1 MPLKKG
7 KSKKTIS
14 KNIKTEMKQYKKTGK
29 IGASKPK
36 TKKKAQKQATAIALS
51 KARKSGAKIPKKKT
65 LAKES
70 FDNYITDLLKE
81 SMGLN
86 QLDAMDLTSMNDV
99 GSHEHNDPNES
110 EFPTKLKELPK
121 GEYFKRNPD
130 SKKVW
135 VKGDHVRF
143 YKKGKIIIR
152 YSCTAADDMNQEILL
167 NPLAPVY
174 TEFEY

>member
-14 KNIKTEMKQYKKTGK
+14 KNIETEMKQYKKTGK
-29 IGASKPK
+29 IGTSKPK
-36 TKKKAQKQATAIALS
+36 NKKKAQKQATAIAFS
-51 KARKSGAKIPKKKT
+51 KAKKTKKKT

-86 QLDAMDLTSMNDV
+86 ELDAMDLNAMNDI
-99 GSHEHNDPNES
+99 GSHEHNDPDES
-110 EFPTKLKELPK
+110 EFPTKLKELKK

-135 VKGDHVRF
+135 IKGDHVRF
-143 YKKGKIIIR
+143 HKKGKIIIR
-152 YSCTAADDMNQEILL
+152 YSCTAADDMNQEIFL

>member
-1 MPLKKG
+1 MPFKKI
-7 KSKKTIS
+7 IS
-14 KNIKTEMKQYKKTGK
+14 KNIKSKSKIKNKSKKPDYLDLDKDGDKKEPMKKALKDKKN
-29 IGASKPK
+29 P
-36 TKKKAQKQATAIALS
+36 TKKPIKKVL
-51 KARKSGAKIPKKKT
+51 KKKKT

-86 QLDAMDLTSMNDV
+86 ELDAMDLNAMNDI
-99 GSHEHNDPNES
+99 GSHEHNDPDES
-110 EFPTKLKELPK
+110 EFPTKLKELKK

-135 VKGDHVRF
+135 IKGDHVRF
-143 YKKGKIIIR
+143 HKKGKIIIR
-152 YSCTAADDMNQEILL
+152 YSCTAADDMNQEIFL

>member
-14 KNIKTEMKQYKKTGK
+14 KNIETEMKQYKKTGK
-29 IGASKPK
+29 IGTSKPK
-36 TKKKAQKQATAIALS
+36 NKKKAQKQATAIAFS
-51 KARKSGAKIPKKKT
+51 KAKKTKKKT

-86 QLDAMDLTSMNDV
+86 QLDAMDLNSMNDI
-99 GSHEHNDPNES
+99 GSHEHNDPDES
-110 EFPTKLKELPK
+110 EFPTKLKEVQK
-121 GEYFKRNPD
+121 GEYFKRKPD

-143 YKKGKIIIR
+143 HKKGKIIIR
-152 YSCTAADDMNQEILL
+152 YSCTAADDMNQEIFL

>member
-14 KNIKTEMKQYKKTGK
+14 KNIETEMKQYKKTGK
-29 IGASKPK
+29 IGTSKPK
-36 TKKKAQKQATAIALS
+36 NKKKAQKQATAIAFS
-51 KARKSGAKIPKKKT
+51 KAKKTKKKT

-86 QLDAMDLTSMNDV
+86 QLDAMDLNSMNDI
-99 GSHEHNDPNES
+99 GSHEHNDPDES
-110 EFPTKLKELPK
+110 EFPTKLREVQK
-121 GEYFKRNPD
+121 GEYFKRKPD
-130 SKKVW
+130 SKKIW
-135 VKGDHVRF
+135 VKGDSVRF
-143 YKKGKIIIR
+143 HKKGKIIIR
-152 YSCTAADDMNQEILL
+152 YSCTAADDMNQEIFL

>member
-1 MPLKKG
+1 MPFKKI
-7 KSKKTIS
+7 IS
-14 KNIKTEMKQYKKTGK
+14 KNIKSKSKIKNKSKKPDYLDLDKDGDKKEPMKKALKDKKN
-29 IGASKPK
+29 P
-36 TKKKAQKQATAIALS
+36 TKKVLK
-51 KARKSGAKIPKKKT
+51 KKKT

-86 QLDAMDLTSMNDV
+86 QLDAMDLNSLNDI
-99 GSHEHNDPNES
+99 GSHEHNDPDES
-110 EFPTKLKELPK
+110 EFPTKLKEVQK
-121 GEYFKRNPD
+121 GEYFKRKPD

-143 YKKGKIIIR
+143 HKKGKIIIR
-152 YSCTAADDMNQEILL
+152 YSCTAADDMNQEIFL

>member
-14 KNIKTEMKQYKKTGK
+14 KNIETEMKQYKKTGK
-29 IGASKPK
+29 IGTSKPK
-36 TKKKAQKQATAIALS
+36 NKKKAQKQATAIAFS
-51 KARKSGAKIPKKKT
+51 KAKKTKKKT

-86 QLDAMDLTSMNDV
+86 QLDAMDLNSLNDI
-99 GSHEHNDPNES
+99 GSHEHNDPDES
-110 EFPTKLKELPK
+110 EFPTKLKEVQK
-121 GEYFKRNPD
+121 GEYFKRKPD

-143 YKKGKIIIR
+143 HKKGKIIIR
-152 YSCTAADDMNQEILL
+152 YSCTAADDMNQEIFL